1 MSQEFDD
8 LIRDTFPHLLAEI
21 ERLTA
26 ILTLHMP
33 TGVIVDIDKEKTVPL
48 TLEDTDRSPHTAS
61 AGYTNADG
69 SPYTGSTEGFTLV
82 WSSTDLNVATID
94 PSSGAWTLV
103 GADGTSAITAN
114 VTLPNGVVI
123 SGSDT
128 VTATPP
134 AAPFPTGVVVTLA

>member
-1 MSQEFDD
+1 MTRRET
-8 LIRDTFPHLLAEI
+8 IIEELLEEI

-48 TLEDTDRSPHTAS
+48 TLEDTDRAAHTAA

-69 SPYTGSTEGFTLV
+69 SPYTGSTEGFTVV

-94 PSSGAWTLV
+94 PTSGGWTLV
-103 GADGTSAITAN
+103 GGDGTSSITAT
-114 VTLPNGVVI
+114 VTLPNGTTI
-123 SGSDT
+123 TGSDS
-128 VTATPP
+128 VTAEPP
-134 AAPFPTGVVVTLA
+134 AVPFPTGVVVTLT